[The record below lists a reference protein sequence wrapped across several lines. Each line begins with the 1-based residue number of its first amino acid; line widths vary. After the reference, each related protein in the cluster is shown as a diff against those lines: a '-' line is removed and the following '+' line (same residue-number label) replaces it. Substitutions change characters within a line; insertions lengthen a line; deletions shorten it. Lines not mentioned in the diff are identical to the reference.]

1 MGLTLATIA
10 VALTAYIVNRLNPSL
25 VYSKIGYLIL
35 YYYIISLAG
44 MALMKN
50 AILRKDNFVLYY
62 LALTVARL
70 ILSILI
76 AFVFMLLDKP
86 ELMEIGFN
94 FIILHFIFLGLDLF
108 FIIAWAK
115 KIPGTNRE
123 S

>member
-44 MALMKN
+44 TALMKN
-50 AILRKDNFVLYY
+50 AIIRKDNFVLYY